1 MAGRDLYQV
10 LGVERDASQE
20 EIKKAYRR
28 LAREHHPDVNEGAPQ
43 AEQRFKEI
51 NLAYQTL
58 SDPAR
63 RRQYDM
69 FGGEG
74 FTPDMFGFMGD
85 VTDIFEAF
93 FGGPFTR
100 TRGRRQGRTRRG
112 ADLQVVLDL
121 PFEEAAF
128 GTNHEVEVERLD
140 TCDLCG
146 GSGAQPGTHPSRCTA
161 CGGSGEVSDV
171 RRSVFGTVMT
181 SRTCGTCEGSG
192 QEIAS
197 PCERCRG
204 EGRIPARQTV
214 SVEIPP
220 GVSDGIQLRVEG
232 EGEGGRQGGGVGDL
246 YIGLRVAPH
255 PIFERRDQ
263 DLAARLELPLHTA
276 ILGGRVEVETLD
288 GTATVEVPA
297 GTRAGTVF
305 RVRGAGIPH
314 LGRRGRG
321 DLFLEVD
328 LDVPARLSRQERKLV
343 EGLAELQDPGRERG
357 ETRPGRLRP
366 MA

>member
-10 LGVERDASQE
+10 LGVDPGASPE

-28 LAREHHPDVNEGAPQ
+28 LAREHHPDVNDGAPH

-63 RRQYDM
+63 RRQYDT

-85 VTDIFEAF
+85 VSDIFEAF
-93 FGGPFTR
+93 FGTPFTR
-100 TRGRRQGRTRRG
+100 TRGRRATRARRG
-112 ADLQVVLDL
+112 ADLQVLLDL
-121 PFEEAAF
+121 TFEEAAF
-128 GTNHEVEVERLD
+128 GTTREVQVDRLES
-140 TCDLCG
+140 CDRCG
-146 GSGAQPGTHPSRCTA
+146 GSGAEPGTHPSRCTT

-181 SRTCGTCEGSG
+181 SRTCATCEGSG

-197 PCERCRG
+197 PCRRCRG
-204 EGRIPARQTV
+204 EGRIPGSETV
-214 SVEIPP
+214 SVEVPA
-220 GVSDGIQLRVEG
+220 GVSDGTQLRVQG
-232 EGEGGRQGGGVGDL
+232 EGEGGRDGGGVGDL
-246 YIGLRVAPH
+246 YLALRVAAH

-263 DLAARLELPLHTA
+263 DLAARLELSLYTA
-276 ILGGRVEVETLD
+276 ILGGQVEVETPD

-305 RVRGAGIPH
+305 RVRGAGIPN

-321 DLFLEVD
+321 DLYLEVD

-343 EGLAELQDPGRERG
+343 EGLAELQTPGWDRG
-357 ETRPGRLRP
+357 GPRPGRLRP
-366 MA
+366 IG